1 MNSLEAKAEIF
12 SMAFKSMSKEEKD
25 IVLKKLLE
33 DKEFRG
39 DIIDIALIE
48 QRRNEPSYSFD
59 DYLENKNELN
69 NQW

>member
-69 NQW
+69 NQ

>member
-33 DKEFRG
+33 DREFRE

-59 DYLENKNELN
+59 DYLGNKNEL
-69 NQW
+69 